1 MTLKRLI
8 WLSLFLWIG
17 FTTTGLMHANA
28 KPIPKIAWG
37 IYQIRWS
44 PGQFEREL
52 TQQLDQLGGTPK
64 YVLFFRDLDS
74 RRGFPLKTVRICDR
88 KNMTPVIN
96 FEPAPW
102 GAPQT
107 HDGLVAISSGRYDQY
122 FRRWGHDAARW
133 GKTVIFRFV

>member
-1 MTLKRLI
+1 MAKQTSKTLIGGFVVGAVALI
-8 WLSLFLWIG
+8 VAGVLIFGSGKF
-17 FTTTGLMHANA
+17 F
-28 KPIPKIAWG
+28 
-37 IYQIRWS
+37 QES
-44 PGQFEREL
+44 S
-52 TQQLDQLGGTPK
+52 K